1 MLSKSTSAVYDN
13 PMKKIFLITLIAFA
27 ASTSS
32 AYLSLNES
40 AEILPENYFNLG
52 FAPQTYLSDGGGF
65 DASVFADAHLYD
77 NTDGRITIGGGDVD
91 FWTQASVKWVPFPDV
106 DNQPAIG
113 LRGAFGYSRND
124 DENFMHLQISPILSK
139 KSLTSAHDMLPYV
152 GLPITYVM
160 EKGNN
165 YVATQI
171 SLGALWF
178 PWNVAQLGAE
188 FNLNLK
194 NSISSASVFMN
205 FPFEGATGYKKY

>member
-1 MLSKSTSAVYDN
+1 
-13 PMKKIFLITLIAFA
+13 MKKILLSLIVAFTT
-27 ASTSS
+27 STSY

-40 AEILPENYFNLG
+40 AEILPDNYFNLG
-52 FAPQTYLSDGGGF
+52 FAPQTFLSDGGGF

-77 NTDGRITIGGGDVD
+77 NTDGRISIGGGDID
-91 FWTQASVKWVPFPDV
+91 FWTQASAKWVPFPDV
-106 DNQPAIG
+106 DNQPAMG
-113 LRGAFGYSRND
+113 LRGAIGYSRD
-124 DENFMHLQISPILSK
+124 HDENFMHLQISPILSK
-139 KSLTSAHDMLPYV
+139 KSLTSVYDMLPYV
-152 GLPITYVM
+152 GLPITYIM

-178 PWNVAQLGAE
+178 PWNVAQVGAE

-194 NSISSASVFMN
+194 NSISSASVFLM